1 MRMRE
6 CLRPPDVVESTIVII
21 ESRLRLR
28 PSMAIIEIMP
38 SIT

>member
-21 ESRLRLR
+21 ESMLR